1 MKYSILTSIYKSQ
14 PFLNS
19 YFETIFNQNMK
30 PNEIILIDDTKNPE
44 NLIDILNEKKT
55 KYGFNNIFILHNNK
69 NMGPAASLNKGL
81 KKCSNNLIFRLDVD
95 DQWLPNHTQKMLEF
109 YNKDKNYLI
118 YANSLKKINFLTN
131 LKCDSFFI
139 NENHLIHSSW
149 LINRNICKDFKYH
162 MITPSVALEDYFT
175 LLYYIK
181 KKFKIFF
188 TYDLTTKYIQ
198 VAESH
203 GRLNLTN
210 IKYLKF
216 RKLISNLFLKLYFK
230 EKNLLSFT
238 YFFFRKYGI
247 FRFIVFIFWIQ
258 DYFKFKKFYYKL
270 KK

>member
-19 YFETIFNQNMK
+19 YFETIFNQNVK

-44 NLIDILNEKKT
+44 NLVEILNNKKT
-55 KYGFNNIFILHNNK
+55 KYGFNNIFIIHNK
-69 NMGPAASLNKGL
+69 QNMGPAASLNKGL
-81 KKCSNNLIFRLDVD
+81 LKCSNNLIFRLDVD

-162 MITPSVALEDYFT
+162 MITPAVALEDYFT
-175 LLYYIK
+175 LLY
-181 KKFKIFF
+181 
-188 TYDLTTKYIQ
+188 
-198 VAESH
+198 
-203 GRLNLTN
+203 
-210 IKYLKF
+210 
-216 RKLISNLFLKLYFK
+216 
-230 EKNLLSFT
+230 
-238 YFFFRKYGI
+238 
-247 FRFIVFIFWIQ
+247 
-258 DYFKFKKFYYKL
+258 
-270 KK
+270 